1 MERRIPVLVVLVVV
15 LLGSFLVVLLPLP
28 AGATPP
34 RVERVARS
42 VPATGKPSPVSRRP
56 GRQKLVRRISRAH
69 VNRPLARMRRCLRE
83 VLRGRPGTSGRV
95 VVRIVVDA
103 VTGKAISW
111 TCSVPRS
118 RAAVA
123 CVERAVRRLRIPVRG
138 RRGGSV
144 IVTMP
149 FKYR

>member
-1 MERRIPVLVVLVVV
+1 MMERRIPVLIVG
-15 LLGSFLVVLLPLP
+15 LLGSFLVVVLPLP

-34 RVERVARS
+34 RVERLARS
-42 VPATGKPSPVSRRP
+42 VPATGKPSPISRL
-56 GRQKLVRRISRAH
+56 RQKLVKRISRAH
-69 VNRPLARMRRCLRE
+69 VNKPLARMRRCLRE
-83 VLRGRPGTSGRV
+83 VLRGQPGTSGRV

-111 TCSVPRS
+111 KCSVSRS

-123 CVERAVRRLRIPVRG
+123 CVERAVRRLRIPVQG